1 VPGSIESISI
11 TYNGRLASLKT
22 DLIRNAAI
30 AGVLHGADGVNRI
43 NAVSAAAERGIRIQ
57 EDKRE
62 HIAGGTG
69 ATLRL
74 SLHWTRKGITGADAQ
89 GDWTGLATVLH
100 GHSPR
105 LLNYD
110 GIDVEAELAGTLIVI
125 RNQDVPGVIG
135 RIGTIIGDHG
145 LNIANFALGRATT
158 DSARSVHSQRVP
170 QGQALAV
177 VQIDVPNAAA
187 AAPAIE
193 ALRKVEAIASVRLI
207 ELGKL

>member
-1 VPGSIESISI
+1 VESISI

-22 DLIRNAAI
+22 ELIRNSAI

-43 NAVSAAAERGIRIQ
+43 NAAAAAAERGIRVQ
-57 EDKRE
+57 EDKHE
-62 HIAGGTG
+62 HITGGTG
-69 ATLRL
+69 STLRL
-74 SLHWTRKGITGADAQ
+74 SLHWSRKGARDADAQ

-100 GHSPR
+100 GRSPR

-110 GIDVEAELAGTLIVI
+110 GIDIEAELAGTLIVI

-135 RIGTIIGDHG
+135 RIGTILGEHKI
-145 LNIANFALGRATT
+145 NIANFALGR
-158 DSARSVHSQRVP
+158 SVRSQRIP

-177 VQIDVPNAAA
+177 VQIDVPTTASAG
-187 AAPAIE
+187 PAID